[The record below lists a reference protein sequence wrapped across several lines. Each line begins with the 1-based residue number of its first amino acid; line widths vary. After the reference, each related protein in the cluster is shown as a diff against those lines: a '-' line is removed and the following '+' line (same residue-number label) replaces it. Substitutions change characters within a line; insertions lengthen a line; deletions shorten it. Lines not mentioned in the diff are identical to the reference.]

1 MMVATGEMQIDDHE
15 DTPPARPARHAAD
28 DDRESPDERLN
39 RNLDQL
45 MQELRV
51 ALPGVQGL
59 FAFLLVV
66 PFNTR
71 FTDLTGTQR
80 DIYLVALMCSALA
93 SALLIAPSVHHR
105 VLFHRKR
112 KPELV
117 RLGSRL
123 ALAGMVLLGAAFTSA
138 VALIASFIFTTTV
151 ALLTTTGTALVFA
164 VTWFGLPLWLRE
176 RPGIDDPKA

>member
-1 MMVATGEMQIDDHE
+1 MMVATGETQIDDHE
-15 DTPPARPARHAAD
+15 ATPPARQPADEHGES
-28 DDRESPDERLN
+28 REERLN

-45 MQELRV
+45 LQELRV
-51 ALPGVQGL
+51 ALPGVQVL

-66 PFNTR
+66 PFNAR

-123 ALAGMVLLGAAFTSA
+123 AIAGMVLLGAAFTSA
-138 VALIASFIFTTTV
+138 VALVASFIFTTTV
-151 ALLTTTGTALVFA
+151 SLLLTFGTALVFG

-176 RPGIDDPKA
+176 RPGIEDPKA

>member
-1 MMVATGEMQIDDHE
+1 MVPDREMPIDDQHHE
-15 DTPPARPARHAAD
+15 SS
-28 DDRESPDERLN
+28 EERLN

-45 MQELRV
+45 LQELRV
-51 ALPGVQGL
+51 ALPGVQVL

-66 PFNTR
+66 PFNAR
-71 FTDLTGTQR
+71 FGELTATQR
-80 DIYLVALMCSALA
+80 DIYLVALLCSALA

-123 ALAGMVLLGAAFTSA
+123 AIAGMVMLGAAFISA

-151 ALLTTTGTALVFA
+151 AVLLTTGTALVFG

-176 RPGIDDPKA
+176 RPGVEDP

>member
-1 MMVATGEMQIDDHE
+1 MVPTREMQIDDHE
-15 DTPPARPARHAAD
+15 AAPPAQRAASQD
-28 DDRESPDERLN
+28 QETPEERLN

-51 ALPGVQGL
+51 ALPGVQVL

-71 FTDLTGTQR
+71 FTELSALQR
-80 DIYLVALMCSALA
+80 DIYLVALMCSGLA

-105 VLFHRKR
+105 VLFHRRR
-112 KPELV
+112 KSELV
-117 RLGSRL
+117 HLGSRL
-123 ALAGMVLLGAAFTSA
+123 AIAGMLLLAAALTSA

-151 ALLTTTGTALVFA
+151 ALLLTVGTALVFG
-164 VTWFGLPLWLRE
+164 VTWLGLPLWLRE
-176 RPGIDDPKA
+176 RPGVEDPKP